1 MDEGDDRGASLGG
14 KPGEGA
20 LAREFEEA
28 SLEGRLQGSQDDE
41 QSQQV
46 YEIHLFRVP
55 VSVAGLIARRV
66 DYHNTNLLCRISVAR
81 AELSRIGELTG
92 NKGP

>member
-41 QSQQV
+41 QPQQV
-46 YEIHLFRVP
+46 YEIHLSRVP
-55 VSVAGLIARRV
+55 VSVAGLVARRV

-81 AELSRIGELTG
+81 AELRRIGELTG